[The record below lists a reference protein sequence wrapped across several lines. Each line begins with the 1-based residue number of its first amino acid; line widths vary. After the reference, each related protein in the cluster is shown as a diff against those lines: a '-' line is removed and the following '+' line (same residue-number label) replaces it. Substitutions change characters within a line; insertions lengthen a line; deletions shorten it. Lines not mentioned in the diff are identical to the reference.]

1 MNFQTINPILI
12 RKGRLRPPIGFVL
25 PKSLLTKT
33 CYCSQLYGRFQQ
45 KYETPCTA
53 ARRQGEARRNSM
65 LLLCELESLLWQFD
79 KWIVC
84 PTRFVSAIVW
94 CLLID
99 DLSHII
105 SRLSVLL
112 ELACLLPA
120 SQPDILASQCTVMR
134 FFYLK
139 ETSTWKIQ
147 VNSLNFIFLLFWGR
161 LGEKFQKWP
170 YFWVFEE
177 KKIEFWPEN

>member
-1 MNFQTINPILI
+1 MNFQTVIPILI
-12 RKGRLRPPIGFVL
+12 RKGRLRPPIGFAL

-45 KYETPCTA
+45 KYETPYTA
-53 ARRQGEARRNSM
+53 ARRRGAAAARRNSM

-120 SQPDILASQCTVMR
+120 SQPDILASQCSKYAALRHLTSLSLKGRPTGILFMLITL
-134 FFYLK
+134 FFYWSYDSCHVK
-139 ETSTWKIQ
+139 SHVT
-147 VNSLNFIFLLFWGR
+147 
-161 LGEKFQKWP
+161 
-170 YFWVFEE
+170 
-177 KKIEFWPEN
+177 